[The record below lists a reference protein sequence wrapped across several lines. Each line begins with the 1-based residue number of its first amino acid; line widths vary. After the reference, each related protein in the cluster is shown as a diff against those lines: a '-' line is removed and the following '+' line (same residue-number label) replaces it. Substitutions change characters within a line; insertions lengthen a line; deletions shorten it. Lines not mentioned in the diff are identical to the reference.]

1 MKRTFEFILLLCF
14 LLFSGIAYSQNRGER
29 VQSAKVA
36 FLSERLQLTPQT
48 AEKFW
53 PIYHQYDEEIRTLL
67 QEKRNKNDER
77 SAEEI
82 LDQEQKALDIK
93 RKYSA
98 LFLKVITDEQLG
110 SLYHSEREFNRIL
123 LKRMKVM
130 ENRQQQKQQ
139 NREAQMY
146 KKLQITPPPRPV
158 QRTKPQESKQ
168 EMPNQNT
175 KPQQSKPAMKSPN
188 NN

>member
-1 MKRTFEFILLLCF
+1 MKLTTHIISLSLLLLF
-14 LLFSGIAYSQNRGER
+14 TTLLNAQNRGER
-29 VQSAKVA
+29 VETAKVA
-36 FLSERLQLTPQT
+36 FLSERLQLAPQT

-98 LFLKVITDEQLG
+98 LF
-110 SLYHSEREFNRIL
+110 
-123 LKRMKVM
+123 
-130 ENRQQQKQQ
+130 
-139 NREAQMY
+139 
-146 KKLQITPPPRPV
+146 
-158 QRTKPQESKQ
+158 
-168 EMPNQNT
+168 
-175 KPQQSKPAMKSPN
+175 
-188 NN
+188 